1 MLDIMSS
8 AMPCLDLHVCMH
20 ILCSYAFTCLYAWI
34 CVLPCFYAYIHMPIC
49 ISPCLYVQISVFT
62 CFDQFVLHAL
72 CHLSCALRLVYVLRP
87 RPCLSCH
94 VLLQTFCSF
103 YCIFLC
109 FGLMVQPD
117 LDLWSLSSSMYHG
130 PYQKGLDHSYLHVYA
145 CLLLCF
151 TLVLASLVLGFV
163 MFGALH
169 ELDLVWLHLTPM
181 RPCSDVTIQEASLDA
196 GLLHEYPS
204 LFHSARCYAYHACLC
219 HRWLSMHLYM
229 LAYMFM
235 HESCLLVCRPY
246 FNTMKSWTSNPNLHL
261 SPRGHHLLFDFF
273 LVCLFACFLVCL
285 PSSSLAY
292 LIACYVSCHMLC
304 LLRLYA
310 CLLYTHCALST
321 QLFLSI
327 ACLQVSCLCLC
338 MYTYEARTHG
348 ARAWSPRH
356 KQKGCRCKHV
366 NMSQAAMFRRFR
378 VLASPILL
386 CILLN
391 PLPSSF
397 LPLRW
402 VVLGIL

>member
-1 MLDIMSS
+1 
-8 AMPCLDLHVCMH
+8 
-20 ILCSYAFTCLYAWI
+20 
-34 CVLPCFYAYIHMPIC
+34 
-49 ISPCLYVQISVFT
+49 
-62 CFDQFVLHAL
+62 
-72 CHLSCALRLVYVLRP
+72 
-87 RPCLSCH
+87 
-94 VLLQTFCSF
+94 
-103 YCIFLC
+103 
-109 FGLMVQPD
+109 
-117 LDLWSLSSSMYHG
+117 
-130 PYQKGLDHSYLHVYA
+130 
-145 CLLLCF
+145 
-151 TLVLASLVLGFV
+151 
-163 MFGALH
+163 
-169 ELDLVWLHLTPM
+169 
-181 RPCSDVTIQEASLDA
+181 
-196 GLLHEYPS
+196 
-204 LFHSARCYAYHACLC
+204 
-219 HRWLSMHLYM
+219 MHLYM

-261 SPRGHHLLFDFF
+261 SPRGHHLLFDLF
-273 LVCLFACFLVCL
+273 LICLFACFLVCL
-285 PSSSLAY
+285 PSSLLAY

-321 QLFLSI
+321 HLFLSI

-338 MYTYEARTHG
+338 MYTYEARAHG